1 LIDEIDITGVFV
13 TADGPLIQVQSSDR
27 EQSYLLR
34 IGDQLYDGDVI
45 GISGNEAIFK
55 QIVDDP
61 TALKPFREVV
71 KKLNP

>member
-1 LIDEIDITGVFV
+1 V
-13 TADGPLIQVQSSDR
+13 
-27 EQSYLLR
+27 
-34 IGDQLYDGDVI
+34 GDQLYDGDVI
-45 GISGNEAIFK
+45 SISGKEAIFK